1 MMTHTNVIRPY
12 EPLLCTQ
19 SDKQGTNILSHT
31 TYNISVMTYPPAHQ
45 VLPLTHPITQPT
57 KQPTTP
63 TSFDLSATYDGSHH
77 RARPSI
83 AVTSLEFLQRGS
95 WGRRR
100 GRDFACFGRGKWRKD
115 VWNYCLD
122 IKNASW
128 EGVLDIFW
136 ICFLGSKYIKYLLSG
151 MSRDHKVLL
160 TRKVDVRHTCFSSF
174 MVVFVVAP
182 MATRHKKSGGF
193 SKKRFYTTRLPWTIP
208 IILPKWSFLKSPFHS
223 PSWKPTAMIQNQI

>member
-1 MMTHTNVIRPY
+1 MSHYSVHNQTNKV
-12 EPLLCTQ
+12 Q
-19 SDKQGTNILSHT
+19 
-31 TYNISVMTYPPAHQ
+31 TYIHIQHITYPLWHIPPTHQ

-100 GRDFACFGRGKWRKD
+100 GKDFACFGKGKWRKD

-128 EGVLDIFW
+128 EGVLDMFW
-136 ICFLGSKYIKYLLSG
+136 ICFWGPNTSNTFSAGCLGI
-151 MSRDHKVLL
+151 MR
-160 TRKVDVRHTCFSSF
+160 
-174 MVVFVVAP
+174 
-182 MATRHKKSGGF
+182 
-193 SKKRFYTTRLPWTIP
+193 
-208 IILPKWSFLKSPFHS
+208 
-223 PSWKPTAMIQNQI
+223 